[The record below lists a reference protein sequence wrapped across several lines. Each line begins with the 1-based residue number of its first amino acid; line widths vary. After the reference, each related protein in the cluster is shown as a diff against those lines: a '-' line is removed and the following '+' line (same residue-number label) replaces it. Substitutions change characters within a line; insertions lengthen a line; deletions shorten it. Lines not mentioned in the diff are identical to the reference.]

1 MTTNNDGAWKL
12 ITPPAIEPLTVE
24 EVQQHLRI
32 DGDAEYDLLA
42 AYIRA
47 AREAC
52 EAETW
57 RALITQTWETALPGW
72 PSERRIVLP
81 KPPLQSVTWV
91 KYVTEDGT
99 EHTLDS
105 DLYRVDSF
113 AEPGLV
119 ILRRDQS
126 WPGETLDVGLPVRVR
141 YVAGYGDTAASVPA
155 GLVQGMKMVI
165 GHWYNVRETV
175 NVGNIVNEVPLA
187 AKWLWRLNSLRY

>member
-1 MTTNNDGAWKL
+1 VTTNNDGAWKL
-12 ITPPAIEPLTVE
+12 ITAPAIEPLTVE
-24 EVQQHLRI
+24 DAKQQLRI
-32 DGDAEYDLLA
+32 DGDADYDLLA

-72 PSERRIVLP
+72 PSERFIVLP

-91 KYVTEDGT
+91 KYTTEDGT

-105 DLYRVDSF
+105 SLYRVDSF
-113 AEPGLV
+113 SEPGLV

-126 WPGETLDVGLPVRVR
+126 WPSDTLDVGLPVRVR
-141 YVAGYGDTAASVPA
+141 YVAGYGATAASVPA
-155 GLVQGMKMVI
+155 GLVQGIKMVI
-165 GHWYNVRETV
+165 AHWYATRETV
-175 NVGNIVNEVPLA
+175 NVGNIVNEVPMA
-187 AKWLWRLNSLRY
+187 AKWLWRLHALRY